1 MAAGGPVRRWLVN
14 AVRRR
19 VWFVER
25 TFDALRR
32 YVASWTGTDRPRS
45 VAAFDGWTNGT
56 TLRCGGRVLA
66 TPPAGPVRA
75 DDSAWTNL
83 RRAWFAW
90 NSREVSGVRVR
101 LTLPTPGR
109 PNDAAPF
116 VAEAVSDE
124 EGYVF
129 FDVAVDPPPPPG
141 PHAAT
146 LDLPDH
152 PDVRAGLTVFA
163 ADDADGPGL
172 ISDIDDTVLHTG
184 VTSVWTTLRLTFF
197 GNAQTRQR
205 LPGVAELYRQIVATA
220 DPKGPAGTCPA
231 FYVSSSPWNL
241 HGLLRGFF
249 AANRLPA
256 GPLLLQD
263 YGVDAVKLVT
273 DLSHTHKLDAA
284 RKIVDDFPKRRFV
297 LMGDSG
303 QRDASLYATLAEE
316 RPGRIAAVLIRDVDP
331 LRPGRR
337 DAAATRELARLADA
351 GVPALLAG
359 DSVTMAGH
367 LVRCGLLDAAAVAA
381 VTRAQADDRDRP
393 SLTRAAAAGA
403 VGLGSPPGPTVAS

>member
-172 ISDIDDTVLHTG
+172 ISDIDDTVLQSE
-184 VTSVWTTLRLTFF
+184 VTRPLRMLRLLIF
-197 GNAQTRQR
+197 GNAETRAAVE
-205 LPGVAELYRQIVATA
+205 GVTELYQSFVRGRSGESNNPV
-220 DPKGPAGTCPA
+220 

-241 HGLLRGFF
+241 EPML
-249 AANRLPA
+249 AAFMRRVGLPA
-256 GPLLLQD
+256 GPMMLRDL
-263 YGVDAVKLVT
+263 GIGRDAESGLNHGHKEVKIRRILEQYP
-273 DLSHTHKLDAA
+273 SM
-284 RKIVDDFPKRRFV
+284 RFV
-297 LMGDSG
+297 LLGDAG
-303 QRDASLYATLAEE
+303 QE
-316 RPGRIAAVLIRDVDP
+316 
-331 LRPGRR
+331 
-337 DAAATRELARLADA
+337 DAAIYSRICDDFGDQVIVAYIRQVGSMPSDRVVHAVAHAQDRGTPVLLLPGTKSIVADA
-351 GVPALLAG
+351 LSRSLIA
-359 DSVTMAGH
+359 TET
-367 LVRCGLLDAAAVAA
+367 AVAA
-381 VTRAQADDRDRP
+381 AEAVEDSDESVLVRAKSAVDPDDVPVTGDEP
-393 SLTRAAAAGA
+393 L
-403 VGLGSPPGPTVAS
+403 PASATASS